1 VSLLK
6 AFLVPG
12 SLPFLFLTL
21 LVGVCLLYRKKDD
34 GRAGRRVLVLVVALY
49 WIWSTPVLASLFVN
63 LLTPDYPPVQ
73 SRAQAGGADAIVLL
87 GAGVELYRS
96 RGDVVEVSPR
106 EDALRVMEA
115 ARVYRALDKPW
126 VIVTGGVGSGYRTEA
141 ERMKAELELMGV
153 PADRIVAE
161 PRAQN
166 THEHAI
172 YVPPLLRERHV
183 TRFVLVTSRQ
193 HVARA
198 LRVFRKAGWDPVP
211 STPEAYADRS
221 IPIDRFLPSKNA
233 LLASEQVLYNQGA
246 FVYYW
251 LRGWI

>member
-1 VSLLK
+1 
-6 AFLVPG
+6 
-12 SLPFLFLTL
+12 
-21 LVGVCLLYRKKDD
+21 
-34 GRAGRRVLVLVVALY
+34 
-49 WIWSTPVLASLFVN
+49 
-63 LLTPDYPPVQ
+63 
-73 SRAQAGGADAIVLL
+73 
-87 GAGVELYRS
+87 
-96 RGDVVEVSPR
+96 
-106 EDALRVMEA
+106 
-115 ARVYRALDKPW
+115 VYRALDKPW

>member
-1 VSLLK
+1 MSLLK
-6 AFLVPG
+6 DLLVPG

-21 LVGVCLLYRKKDD
+21 LLGICLLYRNKDG
-34 GRAGRRVLVLVVALY
+34 GRAGRRLRVVVVVLY
-49 WIWSTPVLASLFVN
+49 WLWSTPVVASLFVN

-73 SRAQAGGADAIVLL
+73 SRTQASDADAIVLL

-96 RGDVVEVSPR
+96 RGDVFEVSPR

-126 VIVTGGVGSGYRTEA
+126 VIVTGGVGSGRRTEA
-141 ERMKAELELMGV
+141 VRMAAELEAMGV

-193 HVARA
+193 HMARA

-211 STPEAYADRS
+211 STPEAYADES
-221 IPIDRFLPSKNA
+221 TPIDRFLPSKNA
-233 LLASEQVLYNQGA
+233 LLASEQVLYGQGA

-251 LRGWI
+251 LRGWL